1 MKRMDREQFF
11 GKLTSLDEERL
22 KNVLWTLY
30 WRGSAD
36 FRAKIEAELDPVG
49 RDRRTRPVKEAVD
62 SQSLLGEVGE

>member
-1 MKRMDREQFF
+1 MKRMNREQFS

-36 FRAKIEAELDPVG
+36 LRAKIEAELAGTGVRAPS
-49 RDRRTRPVKEAVD
+49 RRR
-62 SQSLLGEVGE
+62 LIR